1 MAKKIPNV
9 DLLTET
15 FDTWLN
21 RTNSVID
28 ILGSEVIT
36 ANTTLGVTGTPAVQ
50 LNSRLFGTFTANNL
64 TAVTSLSVPG
74 AFTATPTAVSI
85 NAPISINGSVG
96 ANGQILTSNGS
107 ALSWTTLRID
117 TASNSGLTGGPITS
131 SGELRVKVGNGIKV
145 DNSGIYLDVPFV
157 QSQITGVST
166 LQGYTWEAP
175 GAIGI
180 SAANTGTFT
189 TVSSDTYRITN
200 VSTDN
205 FLLSSSL
212 FRIAGFIDAT
222 TPGNG
227 TTDTNGG
234 VKIRSR
240 GTGRAVLQFTNQA
253 ATTEFGNLSVGA
265 DGILRWPGNLLVNGS
280 NLSGAGLILSDDGD
294 IVDMNDGYASMR
306 FASGV
311 AVYSG
316 NKSGTSVIRLRNN
329 GNIEASGQIFSGSSR
344 AVTLS
349 EFTSGFGSGQG
360 GSTGGNTAN
369 WTKLPNGIIIQWG
382 TLPIS
387 QDSYSTLY
395 FPQAFT
401 SGTQPAVTVSGGV
414 RAGQTGA
421 GENPATVTT
430 VTTSYFQVWQ
440 TENTSGT
447 AWWIAVGY

>member
-28 ILGSEVIT
+28 VLGSEVIT

-64 TAVTSLSVPG
+64 VAATTLNVPG
-74 AFTATPTAVSI
+74 AFIATPTLVSI

-117 TASNSGLTGGPITS
+117 TAANSGLIGGPITS

-175 GAIGI
+175 GSLG
-180 SAANTGTFT
+180 STTANTGNFT
-189 TVSSDTYRITN
+189 TATATNYRITG
-200 VSTDN
+200 VSSDN
-205 FLLSSSL
+205 FLLSSSVI
-212 FRIAGFIDAT
+212 RTAGIVDAI

-227 TTDTNGG
+227 TSDTNGG
-234 VKIRSR
+234 VRIRSR
-240 GTGRAVLQFTNQA
+240 GTGRATLQFTNQT
-253 ATTEFGNLSVGA
+253 ATSEFGNISVDSAG
-265 DGILRWPGNLLVNGS
+265 LMYWPGSFRVNV
-280 NLSGAGLILSDDGD
+280 NNNTGAGLILSDDGD
-294 IVDMNDGYASMR
+294 FVDLNDGYGSLR
-306 FASGV
+306 FGNGV

-316 NKSGTSVIRLRNN
+316 NKSGSSVIRLRSN
-329 GNIEASGQIFSGSSR
+329 GNIEASGTITTNGNSVLTLNDFTRLAGSN
-344 AVTLS
+344 
-349 EFTSGFGSGQG
+349 G
-360 GSTGGNTAN
+360 
-369 WTKLPNGIIIQWG
+369 WTRLPNGLILQYG
-382 TLPIS
+382 T
-387 QDSYSTLY
+387 
-395 FPQAFT
+395 AT
-401 SGTQPAVTVSGGV
+401 SFAQVTTTITYPTSFSSFSIAVVSGGEGGANAQDNNPYV
-414 RAGQTGA
+414 TSAGTSSF
-421 GENPATVTT
+421 TVFNARNLSCT
-430 VTTSYFQVWQ
+430 V
-440 TENTSGT
+440 
-447 AWWIAVGY
+447 WWIAIGY